1 MAALKH
7 LVKRKARGGL
17 AWLLHVT
24 RLRRLFR
31 GSRRGVPVLMFH
43 NVGHPAETDYLPG
56 HMKVGEARLER
67 LLAELERGGD
77 RTMTVG
83 DLVAAFERGELPRD
97 RVVLTFDD
105 GYRDNHDRLLPLL
118 RKHGATA
125 TVFVQTGP
133 MRGRVNW
140 LHHYFWVLHRIGPHE
155 VGRRLAA
162 VVDAPAL
169 QEQLTHLPEAPVPA
183 EYQLKRLLK
192 YEVSTTQRDALLAQ
206 VFHQIGGDDR
216 ALAASVWLGESEC
229 RALDQAGVELGAHT
243 VNHLVLS
250 SLTPDEQRREI
261 DESRADLER
270 WLGHPV
276 RSFAYPYGR
285 SWDYNAD
292 TVAILRELGF
302 ASAITAMPGLNDP
315 RTDRMALRRVAVNE
329 EVPLAEVLCEVD
341 GVFDWLERRG
351 IGLRT

>member
-1 MAALKH
+1 LSALKH
-7 LVKRKARGGL
+7 KLKRKLRFAL
-17 AWLLHVT
+17 AWLLHAT
-24 RLRRLFR
+24 GLRRLFR

-67 LLAELERGGD
+67 LLEALRRGGD
-77 RTMTVG
+77 ATMTVG
-83 DLVAAFERGELPRD
+83 DLAEALERGELPKD

-118 RKHGATA
+118 RRFGATA

-133 MRGRVNW
+133 MQGRVNW
-140 LHHYFWVLHRIGPHE
+140 LHHYFWTLHRIGPRA
-155 VGRRLAA
+155 VGEKLAA
-162 VVDAPAL
+162 GVDDPAL
-169 QEQLTHLPEAPVPA
+169 KERLRRLPEAPAAA

-192 YEVSTTQRDALLAQ
+192 YEIGTAQRDRLLAS
-206 VFHQIGGDDR
+206 VFHEIGGDDR
-216 ALAASVWLGESEC
+216 ALAGSVWLGEEEC
-229 RALDQAGVELGAHT
+229 RALDRAGVEIGAHT

-250 SLTPDEQRREI
+250 SLQPDEQRREI
-261 DESRADLER
+261 EESRRDLER

-302 ASAITAMPGLNDP
+302 SSAITAMPGLNDP
-315 RTDRMALRRVAVNE
+315 RTDRMALRRVPVSE
-329 EVPLAEVLCEVD
+329 EIPLAEVLCEVD

-351 IGLRT
+351 IGLRS

>member
-1 MAALKH
+1 MASLKH
-7 LVKRKARGGL
+7 LVKRKARGVL
-17 AWLLHVT
+17 AWLLHTT

-56 HMKVGEARLER
+56 HMKVGEERLER
-67 LLAELERGGD
+67 LLTALQAGGD
-77 RTMTVG
+77 STMTVG
-83 DLVAAFERGELPRD
+83 ELVEAFERGELPRD

-105 GYRDNHDRLLPLL
+105 GYRDNHDKLLPLL
-118 RKHGATA
+118 RRFEATA

-133 MRGRVNW
+133 MQGRVNW
-140 LHHYFWVLHRIGPHE
+140 LHHYFWVLHRIGPHA
-155 VGRRLAA
+155 VGRKLAE
-162 VVDAPAL
+162 VVDSGPLRNQLLAL
-169 QEQLTHLPEAPVPA
+169 PGEPTAA

-192 YEVSTTQRDALLAQ
+192 YEVSTAQRDRLLAE
-206 VFHQIGGDDR
+206 VFRQAGGDDR
-216 ALAASVWLGESEC
+216 ALAAQVWLGEDEC
-229 RALDQAGVELGAHT
+229 RALDRAGVELGAHT

-261 DESRADLER
+261 DESRRDLER

-315 RTDRMALRRVAVNE
+315 RTDRMALRRVAVSE
-329 EVPLAEVLCEVD
+329 DVPLAEVLCEVD

-351 IGLRT
+351 IALRT